1 VVGLVLW
8 LTLLGFLYLG
18 REPILFVLIAA
29 LAAATF
35 CDAWISGIYK
45 RPNVRSFLN
54 ISPMA
59 WAIAMAGLFVVAYPA
74 YLWKRNKLRTVVATN
89 AYFVMVIVLG
99 AAAFGRAMFNR
110 LVVPIP

>member
-1 VVGLVLW
+1 
-8 LTLLGFLYLG
+8 
-18 REPILFVLIAA
+18 
-29 LAAATF
+29 
-35 CDAWISGIYK
+35 
-45 RPNVRSFLN
+45 
-54 ISPMA
+54 
-59 WAIAMAGLFVVAYPA
+59 VAYPA